1 MSWNISEEESPC
13 YGQDIKAFW
22 IAEYSWHDHLMPNHV
37 SIHITLLDLF
47 LRIKIVI
54 KVKSTLDAL
63 PISSLI
69 LVFIIVAWVKLS
81 DVVDLT

>member
-1 MSWNISEEESPC
+1 M
-13 YGQDIKAFW
+13 
-22 IAEYSWHDHLMPNHV
+22 
-37 SIHITLLDLF
+37 SIHITLLDIF

-69 LVFIIVAWVKLS
+69 LAFIIVAWVKLS